1 MKFENVGLIS
11 IIFAALLIVLLI
23 VLIVIS
29 VLVLKQGKEPDA
41 KPVRTGR
48 RYEEEDDD
56 EDEENLEDKASS
68 EEPSVDDDPDDDS
81 YIGAD
86 SAFSDSAFTD
96 SAFSDSAFTDSAFSD
111 SEISASAEETFDEEE
126 DKNAPQEHTIELPDV
141 SEEKAENTTENS
153 EKDESK
159 GKEQTV
165 ADSTFSDSA
174 FSDSAFTD
182 SAFSDSA
189 FGPDAGYPKEES
201 RPLPAASQT
210 VPVNPVN
217 IVNINTVNSVT
228 PVNTTNP
235 KAGIQDMSEMEDFL
249 NENPVPKK
257 PAKKKKVKKHEVEF
271 VEKFGTLEPEFNGG
285 DYFWY
290 NTQDIAECRRKEDM
304 YFYCHYFDE
313 ADECTMPLI
322 TEMYDCAFVKTE
334 EIQFIAYGIEFKSMG
349 FKEIMNSNTSIGVDL
364 SGATHEPTAKDI
376 EVIYQK
382 WCGYVDKF
390 MEIIVINAPSDIKT
404 YIKDRLYEYGHNDV
418 KTLLY
423 SPE

>member
-29 VLVLKQGKEPDA
+29 VLVLKQGKEPETQ
-41 KPVRTGR
+41 PVRTRR
-48 RYEEEDDD
+48 RYEEEDDED
-56 EDEENLEDKASS
+56 EDEENLEDKTSP
-68 EEPSVDDDPDDDS
+68 EETSIEDDSDDDN

-111 SEISASAEETFDEEE
+111 SEISASAEETFDDAE
-126 DKNAPQEHTIELPDV
+126 DKNVPQEHTIELPDV
-141 SEEKAENTTENS
+141 SEEKAENIAESTTE
-153 EKDESK
+153 EES
-159 GKEQTV
+159 GEEEQT
-165 ADSTFSDSA
+165 AADSA
-174 FSDSAFTD
+174 FTDSVFTD

-189 FGPDAGYPKEES
+189 FGPAAEYPKEEV
-201 RPLPAASQT
+201 RPLPVTSQT

-217 IVNINTVNSVT
+217 AVNINTVNSVS

-257 PAKKKKVKKHEVEF
+257 PEKKKKIKKHEVEF

-290 NTQDIAECRRKEDM
+290 NNQDIAECRRKEDM

-313 ADECTMPLI
+313 ADECIMPLI

-349 FKEIMNSNTSIGVDL
+349 FREIMNSNTNISVDM
-364 SGATHEPTAKDI
+364 SRASHEPTEKDI
-376 EVIYQK
+376 EAIYQK

-390 MEIIVINAPSDIKT
+390 MEIIVINAPSDVKT